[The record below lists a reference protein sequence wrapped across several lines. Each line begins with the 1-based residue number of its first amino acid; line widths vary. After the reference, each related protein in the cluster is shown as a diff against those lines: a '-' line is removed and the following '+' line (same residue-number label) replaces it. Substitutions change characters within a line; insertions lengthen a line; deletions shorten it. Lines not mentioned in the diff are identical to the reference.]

1 MSTISNDNVGV
12 GATTA
17 VANVNGKF
25 SDVATATAAGAINED
40 NLRTE
45 AVDRRNITSHSTLVA
60 SAYVDNQNGSTIG
73 SLLYTGKTGANDY
86 QVDHD
91 GTSASSNGL
100 EIDWSPV
107 DLVANDLLR
116 IHYTIHLE
124 KANPAGSTG
133 WGSFNPSP
141 GTLACLVAFP
151 VWQVVGGGGTYT
163 NLPGN
168 ADFTQALSSGSVIHF
183 EETGSTWRTKGF
195 AVYGIDGRADGSL
208 EVYERT
214 MHGCFN
220 YVHTGAT
227 VSIDKIRINARG
239 FLAYGAD
246 ASGRFLGWS
255 SGANTYGSDTGHDWG
270 RGQLAAMILRGDT

>member
-17 VANVNGKF
+17 AANANSKF
-25 SDVATATAAGAINED
+25 SDVATATATGAVNED

-45 AVDRRNITSHSTLVA
+45 AVDRRNISTNPSLVKT
-60 SAYVDNQNGSTIG
+60 AYVDNQNGTTIG

-91 GTSASSNGL
+91 GTTASSDGL
-100 EIDWSPV
+100 EIDWSGAPIP
-107 DLVANDLLR
+107 LVANDLLR
-116 IHYTIHLE
+116 IHFTIHF
-124 KANPAGSTG
+124 KQVDPAGSTG
-133 WGSFNPSP
+133 WGTFNPTV
-141 GTLACLVAFP
+141 GDQMCLVAFP
-151 VWQVVGGGGTYT
+151 IWDIGSSYESM
-163 NLPGN
+163 PGN
-168 ADFTQALSSGSVIHF
+168 ADFTTTLSSGDVISF

-195 AVYGIDGRADGSL
+195 AVYGIDGRDSGSL

-227 VSIDKIRINARG
+227 VSIRKIRVNARG

-246 ASGRFLGWS
+246 ASGRFLGWTA
-255 SGANTYGSDTGHDWG
+255 GTNAYGSDTGHDWG